1 MPSTRAGSSGAAPAS
16 ESCGSSRRCGLDPAR
31 TWISAAPAG
40 LRLVCAVAELPV
52 FAQASGE
59 KTASGVGPRTGIAA
73 ADASLLPVGSVLNV
87 AAGDARYNG
96 VYTVM
101 DTGPK
106 VQGRL
111 LDLYMWSCHEAL
123 RFGRR
128 QVELTVLRL
137 GWDPKASSPSLVD
150 RLFRG
155 REMRRRIP
163 DPEAPP
169 PAGIPPSETEA
180 GIATTQSSEVV
191 TAEAP
196 ASTTGR

>member
-1 MPSTRAGSSGAAPAS
+1 
-16 ESCGSSRRCGLDPAR
+16 
-31 TWISAAPAG
+31 
-40 LRLVCAVAELPV
+40 V
-52 FAQASGE
+52 
-59 KTASGVGPRTGIAA
+59 RTGIAA
-73 ADASLLPVGSVLNV
+73 ADAKLLPVGSVLNI
-87 AAGDARYNG
+87 AAGDNRYNG

-128 QVELTVLRL
+128 QVQITVLRL
-137 GWDPKASSPSLVD
+137 GWDPKASSPGLID

-155 REMRRRIP
+155 REVRRKIP

-169 PAGIPPSETEA
+169 PAGIPPA
-180 GIATTQSSEVV
+180 DGADVDATT
-191 TAEAP
+191 TP
-196 ASTTGR
+196 ASDGTTSDVASPTSGETGSAIRP